1 MTRPRTGTPAG
12 RQMVRELLTAHAPL
26 RSDVVALRDGLEM
39 LDAATT
45 RTQDVE
51 ELLGGL
57 TVADLTWQLK
67 AGCQHF
73 CAHLDVHHAIED
85 ARMLPVIRRQFPQLT
100 DQIGQ
105 LRREH
110 EEVRQM
116 ITRIRADAR
125 RLNPKDERSV
135 HVVLE
140 QIVALADHLQAH
152 LDFEEQTLFPYFLR
166 MDRDWHTG

>member
-1 MTRPRTGTPAG
+1 MTQPQAGTVAG
-12 RQMVRELLTAHAPL
+12 RQMVQQLLMAHAPL
-26 RSDVVALRDGLEM
+26 RSDVAALRKGLEV

-45 RTQDVE
+45 RAEDIE

-67 AGCQHF
+67 VGCQHF
-73 CAHLDVHHAIED
+73 CAHLDAHHTIED
-85 ARMLPVIRRQFPQLT
+85 ARMLPVMQHRFPELSG
-100 DQIGQ
+100 QIGR

-110 EEVRQM
+110 EEVKQM
-116 ITRIRADAR
+116 IVSIRADAR
-125 RLNPKDERSV
+125 QLNPKDERSV

-152 LDFEEQTLFPYFLR
+152 LDFEERTLFPYFLR
-166 MDRDWHTG
+166 MDHDWHA